1 MKRQELGTRRN
12 LPTPTDRRKQSDRFD
27 HAGLMQCQGTCSGMR
42 HCHADIPV
50 EDKSDGQEPWRRR
63 RAKRSSEPRNI
74 AQRKSEQW
82 PLTRPAQ
89 QLRRPPE
96 SCWRRQRMPSK
107 RAARKSRNPHPASKR
122 RLDAP
127 QSVRLAG
134 AVAQPADANA
144 PQDGQ
149 PLAERRLEKKRR
161 RNAGQ
166 NAGRGSFMPQTA
178 ARSLPIF
185 GTKTHDVS
193 IRRA

>member
-1 MKRQELGTRRN
+1 MVKTVAAKTR
-12 LPTPTDRRKQSDRFD
+12 KAF
-27 HAGLMQCQGTCSGMR
+27 
-42 HCHADIPV
+42 V
-50 EDKSDGQEPWRRR
+50 
-63 RAKRSSEPRNI
+63 
-74 AQRKSEQW
+74 
-82 PLTRPAQ
+82 
-89 QLRRPPE
+89 
-96 SCWRRQRMPSK
+96 
-107 RAARKSRNPHPASKR
+107 RAAQHSAEKIRAVAADAASAATQAAAGVVLASTASALEGAVRKSRNPHPASKR

-134 AVAQPADANA
+134 AVAHPADANA

-178 ARSLPIF
+178 ARGLPIF